1 VANDPEI
8 EAMSKVAEALSA
20 LDDDDARGR
29 VLRWAAD
36 RHGVVLGKSAGRAGR
51 EAGAGTNEAEREFP
65 EVGDLVSAAEPTTDA
80 ERALLVAYWLQEHEG
95 QQVTGQR
102 VNAQLKN
109 LGHGVER
116 INDVFAELLA
126 TSPHVVIQTKR
137 SGTHARAK
145 KQYKVTKAG
154 IERVH
159 EMLANP
165 GGE

>member
-1 VANDPEI
+1 VANDPELT
-8 EAMSKVAEALSA
+8 AMADVSKALA
-20 LDDDDARGR
+20 DLDDEVRGR
-29 VLRWAAD
+29 VLRWAAE
-36 RHGVVLGKSAGRAGR
+36 RYGVALGKGAGGLSR
-51 EAGAGTNEAEREFP
+51 EVGAGTNHNDESEFA
-65 EVGDLVSAAEPTTDA
+65 EVGDLVSAAQPITDA
-80 ERALLVAYWLQEHEG
+80 ERALLVAYWLQERES

-102 VNAQLKN
+102 VNVQLKN

-126 TSPHVVIQTKR
+126 TSPHLVIQTKR

-159 EMLANP
+159 EMLAASS
-165 GGE
+165 GE